1 MAVDISQFHEMFFE
15 ESFEGLET
23 MENGLLNLQ
32 PGSSDIELINDIFRA
47 AHSIKGGAGTF
58 GFNGVSEFTHD
69 LETLLD
75 LMREG
80 KFAVTT
86 EAVEVM
92 LQSVDCL
99 VNMLTDLKEKR
110 DVDYSASQAVS
121 EQFKVLLN
129 EPRDA
134 VADTSPSSQSPDQE
148 EDSASSSPSTAG
160 DSNWHIEFKPYPEV
174 LKTGHEP
181 YRLIRELHEL
191 GHVEISVILDGLH
204 AYDEMDLAE
213 CHLGWTIHLSGKDI
227 GRDNIEE
234 VFEWIEDEADLVIEQ
249 INTTEVIAEQPSVSV
264 DAAVPSPA
272 SEVAVTAPEDLKASN
287 DEPEKP
293 ALASVQKNDAKNQ
306 ESKSI
311 RVNIEKVDSL
321 INMVGEMVITQSM
334 LCQLSKEYSSDRHED
349 LVAGL
354 AELESNTRELQETVM
369 ALRMMP
375 ISFAFNRF
383 PRLVRDINRQL
394 GKNVEL
400 VLDGEQTELDKTV
413 MEKLGDPL
421 THLVRNAMDHG
432 MELPHERVAKGKP
445 EKGRLFLKAF
455 YEGGAV
461 VIQVGD
467 DGGGLNANKIRAK
480 AIDNGLITE
489 EDELSKEDI
498 QDLIL
503 RPGFST
509 ADAVSDLSGRG
520 VGLDVVRSNIR
531 ALSGTLEVQSKE
543 DEGTTFTIR
552 LPLTLAIVDG
562 QLVRVA
568 GNVYIIPLT
577 AISES
582 LQVETKNI
590 STIAGSV
597 DLYRLRDENIP
608 VVPLDEIFGH
618 GASTERE
625 IPKMMV
631 VVESNDRKMGIIVD
645 ELLDQQQ
652 VVIKSLGA
660 NYRAVEGLSG
670 ATILGDG
677 TVALICDIHDVFGM
691 SAGQYKQDFEKILN
705 QNTNH
710 AA

>member
-1 MAVDISQFHEMFFE
+1 
-15 ESFEGLET
+15 
-23 MENGLLNLQ
+23 
-32 PGSSDIELINDIFRA
+32 
-47 AHSIKGGAGTF
+47 
-58 GFNGVSEFTHD
+58 
-69 LETLLD
+69 
-75 LMREG
+75 
-80 KFAVTT
+80 
-86 EAVEVM
+86 
-92 LQSVDCL
+92 
-99 VNMLTDLKEKR
+99 
-110 DVDYSASQAVS
+110 
-121 EQFKVLLN
+121 
-129 EPRDA
+129 
-134 VADTSPSSQSPDQE
+134 
-148 EDSASSSPSTAG
+148 
-160 DSNWHIEFKPYPEV
+160 
-174 LKTGHEP
+174 
-181 YRLIRELHEL
+181 
-191 GHVEISVILDGLH
+191 
-204 AYDEMDLAE
+204 
-213 CHLGWTIHLSGKDI
+213 
-227 GRDNIEE
+227 
-234 VFEWIEDEADLVIEQ
+234 
-249 INTTEVIAEQPSVSV
+249 
-264 DAAVPSPA
+264 
-272 SEVAVTAPEDLKASN
+272 
-287 DEPEKP
+287 
-293 ALASVQKNDAKNQ
+293 
-306 ESKSI
+306 
-311 RVNIEKVDSL
+311 
-321 INMVGEMVITQSM
+321 
-334 LCQLSKEYSSDRHED
+334 
-349 LVAGL
+349 
-354 AELESNTRELQETVM
+354 TVM